1 MDNIR
6 EELIKYHKEY
16 ETDKEG
22 LDHAEA
28 AINDLEKG
36 REVTNVPGKEGED
49 LYLGQYRTIGNGITT
64 KYIKEGGIEIIG
76 AQINEPED
84 LAALMQAYR
93 NPLFETTRVFYLQK
107 NKVVAV
113 EGISSRLPDLVI
125 MEFTDADMPG
135 EHYAMAAER
144 YGADSFYLMHNH
156 PSGNPTP
163 SLPDRQLTVNVA
175 KASEKFAGHVV
186 INHQRYAV
194 IDGDGNYE
202 LTEML
207 EKTEDPFLTPSL
219 EHPLLGTEVDT
230 VEKLA
235 EVGRELEAA
244 DQSGISYLLYNSGN
258 TIRGLQEVDSRI
270 LLDEQFPQWL
280 RMQMESFGSG
290 SAVCITSNPD
300 TYLQMDSL
308 IRQAYLA
315 DVIYLDPE
323 LHFYWSR
330 YEDNIAPDSKYAF
343 AGVTEPDTTRFY
355 EEYDKTGR
363 RQWSYTPQ
371 PGISRLFI
379 DLDGTLAVF
388 TPVDQI
394 ETLYEEGYFRNLKP
408 HGNVIEGVKFFM
420 KANPQTETYIMSSV
434 LVDSRY
440 AENEKNAWVDQHL
453 SEIDRDHRIFPPC
466 GENKADYVPGGIR
479 KTDILLDDYTDNLL
493 SWKEQG
499 GTGIKLMNGINGT
512 KGRWDGR
519 KIDGS
524 FFPEGIASMLGTAVR
539 RAERETILTVKE
551 PVTGY
556 PQKQFEEAINLGN
569 ELSGINRPHEKE
581 EDHKMGK
588 KELTDYTGSC
598 AELMATYEEL
608 YQVPVSERITSY
620 RVDDML
626 YVIRPDITMEEA
638 EKLYDKALKAIGLT
652 ATAYEVND
660 RYASRMCGILDMC
673 KENHIKFMA
682 GNFREN
688 ITLNDFLEAYPNET
702 IHASTPGGFVDY
714 IPEQISEVLD
724 GNRKNIKAHPGD
736 IASAVNQDSD
746 EILGQ
751 YVSTGQYIE
760 GSWNLLTDYY
770 PEEYKGLENDK
781 DKKGTVMENNQIN
794 TVVVNAFGGP
804 GVGKTTCSWEI
815 ASELKKQGLC
825 VEYVSEYA
833 KELVWD
839 DNLQMLD
846 GTVEH
851 QKILLDEQ
859 EKRIQRLIGKAD
871 VVVTDSP
878 LLLNLTYCRDCP
890 EDYKQEVLER
900 FNSYNNFC
908 FLVKRDPSLDFEDRG
923 RIHNLEESIEKD
935 KEIQSF
941 LRENGIYHGIYSH
954 AQSKILV
961 RNIMTSFNRLNQ
973 SQQKRYI
980 EKEPD
985 MKNTGME
992 PTFEEKKGM
1001 FQSMSYEEQF
1011 KTVLEA
1017 EMPETRGQDRLQE
1030 DLYQEY
1036 MRSDQAGFFGN
1047 QLHKQFRDKIQE
1059 RTRQKVTN
1067 KDINLE

>member
-6 EELIKYHKEY
+6 EELVKYHKEY
-16 ETDKEG
+16 ETDEEG

-36 REVTNVPGKEGED
+36 REITSVPAGEGED

-64 KYIKEGGIEIIG
+64 KYIQEGGIEIIG
-76 AQINEPED
+76 AEINEPED

-125 MEFTDADMPG
+125 MEFADADMPG
-135 EHYAMAAER
+135 EHFAMAAER
-144 YGADSFYLMHNH
+144 YGADSFYLLHNH

-163 SLPDRQLTVNVA
+163 SLPDRQLTISVA
-175 KASEKFAGHVV
+175 NATEKFAGHVV

-202 LTEML
+202 LMEIS
-207 EKTEDPFLTPSL
+207 EKSEDLFLTPSL
-219 EHPLLGTEVDT
+219 DHPLLGAEVDT
-230 VEKLA
+230 VGKLA
-235 EVGRELEAA
+235 QVGRELEAA

-270 LLDEQFPQWL
+270 FLDEQFPQWL
-280 RMQMESFGSG
+280 RMQMESFGCG

-300 TYLQMDSL
+300 TYLQMDPL
-308 IRQAYLA
+308 IRQAYLDDA
-315 DVIYLDPE
+315 IYLDPE
-323 LHFYWSR
+323 QPLYWSKH
-330 YEDNIAPDSKYAF
+330 EDNIAPDSKYVF
-343 AGVTEPDTTRFY
+343 AGVTEPDATRFY
-355 EEYDKTGR
+355 EVYDKTGR

-379 DLDGTLAVF
+379 DIDGTLAVF
-388 TPVDQI
+388 TPVEQM

-420 KANPQTETYIMSSV
+420 KTNPATEVYILSSV
-434 LVDSRY
+434 LADSRY
-440 AENEKNAWVDQHL
+440 ALEEKNAWADQYL
-453 SEIDRDHRIFPPC
+453 PEIDRDRRIFPPC
-466 GENKADYVPGGIR
+466 GENKADYVPGGISR
-479 KTDILLDDYTDNLL
+479 ADVLLDDYTDNLL
-493 SWKEQG
+493 NWKEQG

-519 KIDGS
+519 RIDGF

-539 RAERETILTVKE
+539 RAEREAIAVLREGEANDILVET
-551 PVTGY
+551 
-556 PQKQFEEAINLGN
+556 
-569 ELSGINRPHEKE
+569 EKE
-581 EDHKMGK
+581 EAAM
-588 KELTDYTGSC
+588 
-598 AELMATYEEL
+598 
-608 YQVPVSERITSY
+608 
-620 RVDDML
+620 DD
-626 YVIRPDITMEEA
+626 
-638 EKLYDKALKAIGLT
+638 K
-652 ATAYEVND
+652 
-660 RYASRMCGILDMC
+660 
-673 KENHIKFMA
+673 
-682 GNFREN
+682 
-688 ITLNDFLEAYPNET
+688 
-702 IHASTPGGFVDY
+702 
-714 IPEQISEVLD
+714 
-724 GNRKNIKAHPGD
+724 
-736 IASAVNQDSD
+736 
-746 EILGQ
+746 
-751 YVSTGQYIE
+751 
-760 GSWNLLTDYY
+760 
-770 PEEYKGLENDK
+770 
-781 DKKGTVMENNQIN
+781 QIN
-794 TVVVNAFGGP
+794 TIVVNAFGGP

-851 QKILLDEQ
+851 QKVLLDEQ

-890 EDYKQEVLER
+890 EDYKQAVLDR

-908 FLVKRDPSLDFEDRG
+908 FLVKRDLSLDFEDRG

-935 KEIQSF
+935 KEIQGF
-941 LRENGIYHGIYSH
+941 LKENGIYHGIYSH
-954 AQSKILV
+954 AQSRVLV
-961 RNIMTSFNRLNQ
+961 KNISTSFNRLNQ

-980 EKEPD
+980 EKDPEV
-985 MKNTGME
+985 KNASAE

-1017 EMPETRGQDRLQE
+1017 EMPETRGRDGLQE
-1030 DLYQEY
+1030 DLYREY

-1047 QLHKQFRDKIQE
+1047 QLHKQFRDKIQMS
-1059 RTRQKVTN
+1059 RQKVTN
-1067 KDINLE
+1067 KDISLE